1 MLNIILL
8 SASQVLFEGTA
19 TRVIFPGEQGIFEI
33 GLFHKPFISRLF
45 SGSAWIDNKEFLIRH
60 GVAKVK
66 NNQVIAMV
74 EIESGI
80 HDRAA

>member
-1 MLNIILL
+1 MLNVTLL

-19 TRVIFPGEQGIFEI
+19 TRVILPGEKGIFEI
-33 GLFHKPFISRLF
+33 GLFHKPLISRLF

-74 EIESGI
+74 EMDSGT
-80 HDRAA
+80 HVRAA